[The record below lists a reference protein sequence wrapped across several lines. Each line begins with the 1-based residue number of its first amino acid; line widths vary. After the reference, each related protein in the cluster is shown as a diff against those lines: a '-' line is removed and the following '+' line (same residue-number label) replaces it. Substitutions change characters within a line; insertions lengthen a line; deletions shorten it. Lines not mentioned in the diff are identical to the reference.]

1 MSSKSTE
8 PRSIASQLVFLFAPA
23 AAFLLCC
30 GLGVLYWI
38 VVRHAYAEDRAVLS
52 DKVLAIRTDLNSA
65 DGPRILNQE
74 LKAVHGGE
82 RAVLLGASARFHPA
96 RCGRDAGNEPLA
108 AGQAFFPETDLAS
121 DRATA
126 QRLSNR
132 REIILVSLSRDRSKR
147 PALSRFRWRR
157 IAPSMSNLKSN
168 SACSLPWCWS
178 AEFSPRR

>member
-38 VVRHAYAEDRAVLS
+38 VVRHAYAEDRAVLG

-74 LKAVHGGE
+74 LKGVHGGE
-82 RAVLLGASARFHPA
+82 RASYWVRVLDSTQRVVAETPGMNRLLPVKLFSPKQTSPLT
-96 RCGRDAGNEPLA
+96 EP
-108 AGQAFFPETDLAS
+108 
-121 DRATA
+121 TA
-126 QRLSNR
+126 QRLSNQ

-147 PALSRFRWRR
+147 AALHDSGGAGSHRR
-157 IAPSMSNLKSN
+157 
-168 SACSLPWCWS
+168 
-178 AEFSPRR
+178 